1 MALLTQRKTLTNP
14 SSSRTTAF
22 SFSASFCSFNKTS
35 FSSLAF
41 ERLPQEVQRGGEC
54 QTVGPWIV
62 CGQDW

>member
-14 SSSRTTAF
+14 SSSRMTAF

-41 ERLPQEVQRGGEC
+41 ERLRQG
-54 QTVGPWIV
+54 I
-62 CGQDW
+62 